1 MKDVWRQKYSDMSEE
16 RPDLDFSVLTAFNA
30 NIDLRTSYEKLDW
43 NLEDV
48 EAEVLDSV
56 TNIED
61 VKSVLKHAMGNG
73 ENIEC
78 NLKNLDTEISGK
90 KSLGGQAGIMANFL
104 SGLNGSV
111 TFYTPFLSQEL
122 AELIDEKVLHPYID
136 EEFVLKNVRDASNT
150 DRTKKNIIIE
160 YNQENSGRLILSDS
174 LRGFGPYFRSGI
186 EKNLEMID
194 KDVDRILL
202 SGFHNAQ
209 GNFEAKIAKSVGQLK
224 KLESPKH
231 LEMVDCEHD
240 KFKHI
245 MEELTPHVHSIGLD
259 ETEGKK
265 VREFFNLETNEDL
278 HIGEAFE
285 MSKKLIEK
293 SNLERVHLHT
303 YRYHLL
309 VTDKDYPV
317 SLERLRDSMLFGE
330 TSAVLSA
337 DIGKLP
343 EAEDFEGLD
352 FDKVHIKNMD
362 ELEEFADFFHLSD
375 FTEKGYAMVEDYKVA
390 AIPTLIHEDP
400 KRLVGMGDLISSGTY
415 IYEIN

>member
-1 MKDVWRQKYSDMSEE
+1 MKNIWRQRYSEISEK
-16 RPDLDFSVLTAFNA
+16 RPELDFSVLTAFNA
-30 NIDLRTSYEKLDW
+30 NIDLRTSYEDLDW
-43 NLEDV
+43 DMGDV
-48 EAEVLDSV
+48 DGEVLDSV
-56 TNIED
+56 NNIED
-61 VKSVLKHAMGNG
+61 VKSVLKHAMKNG

-78 NLKNLDTEISGK
+78 DLKNLDKEFSGEK
-90 KSLGGQAGIMANFL
+90 NLGGQAGIMANFL

-122 AELIDEKVLHPYID
+122 ADLVDEKVLHPYFD

-160 YNQENSGRLILSDS
+160 YNQEYSGRVILSDS

-194 KDVDRILL
+194 QDVDRILV
-202 SGFHNAQ
+202 SGFHNAE
-209 GNFEAKIAKSVGQLK
+209 GNFEAKIAKSVGQLE

-231 LEMVDCEHD
+231 LEMVDCQED

-245 MEELTPHVHSIGLD
+245 MEELTPHVESIGLD

-265 VREFFNLETNEDL
+265 VRDFFNLETNDEL

-309 VTDKDYPV
+309 VTDKDYPA
-317 SLERLRDSMLFGE
+317 SLEHLRDSMLFGE

-337 DIGKLP
+337 DIGRLP
-343 EAEDFEGLD
+343 ESEDFEGLD

-362 ELEEFADFFHLSD
+362 ELEEFANFFNLEDFA
-375 FTEKGYAMVEDYKVA
+375 EKGYSIVEGYKVA
-390 AIPTLIHEDP
+390 AIPTLIHEEP
-400 KRLVGMGDLISSGTY
+400 ERLVGMGDLISSGTY
-415 IYEIN
+415 AYEID

>member
-1 MKDVWRQKYSDMSEE
+1 MKEVWRERYSKMSEE

-43 NLEDV
+43 DLEEV
-48 EAEVLDSV
+48 EPEDMDSV
-56 TNIED
+56 ESIAE
-61 VKSVLKHAMGNG
+61 VKSVLKYSMKNG

-78 NLKNLDTEISGK
+78 SLKDLDEEISGE

-104 SGLNGSV
+104 SGLKGSV

-122 AELIDEKVLHPYID
+122 AELVDEKVLHPYFD

-160 YNQENSGRLILSDS
+160 FNQENSGRVILSDS

-186 EKNLEMID
+186 EDNLEMID
-194 KDVDRILL
+194 QDTDRILV
-202 SGFHNAQ
+202 SGFHNAE
-209 GNFEAKIAKSVGQLK
+209 GNFEAKIAKSVEQIQKLK
-224 KLESPKH
+224 SPKH
-231 LEMVDCEHD
+231 LEMVDCEHE

-245 MEELTPHVHSIGLD
+245 MEELTPHVNSIGLD

-265 VREFFNLETNEDL
+265 VREFFNMETGEDL

-285 MSKKLIEK
+285 MSRKLIER

-303 YRYHLL
+303 YRYHL
-309 VTDKDYPV
+309 VVAGKDYPV
-317 SLERLRDSMLFGE
+317 GLEDMRDAMLFGE

-337 DIGKLP
+337 DLGRLP
-343 EAEDFEGLD
+343 ESDDFEGLD
-352 FDKVHIKNMD
+352 FEKLHIKKMD
-362 ELEEFADFFHLSD
+362 ELEEFAKFFKLDD
-375 FTEKGYAMVEDYKVA
+375 FTQKGYSMVEGYKVA
-390 AIPTLIHEDP
+390 AIPTLIHEEP
-400 KRLVGMGDLISSGTY
+400 ERLVGMGDIISSGAY
-415 IYEIN
+415 IYEID